1 MSIKKGEILWTGV
14 VLAAAFALFAGC
26 GALES
31 SAKDKSDGAS
41 QTTTEEET
49 KASSGQSETDEE
61 ETASVTTPTG
71 FAQSGTVGGID
82 YKLAESSSA
91 GDSDERGYYIFMNA
105 EDECPYKV
113 LITAG
118 EFASGGYDIEI
129 TDIAYDGAEMTI
141 TVYET
146 SPDPSDAV
154 PAVMTYPCCGVELSA
169 LPDEI
174 KVVTADGYE
183 LECLY
188 LYLDATEICEGYFAV
203 IEDGSGEIMQKT
215 YVYELSDGTYS
226 YTNVTATTTSWGAST
241 WQEVVNGKGKADTRD
256 DVVKAAEDFG
266 SAGFVMYPG
275 DSAVYTLEEFL
286 AAKGV

>member
-31 SAKDKSDGAS
+31 SAKDKSDATGETTAS
-41 QTTTEEET
+41 KTEETEEET
-49 KASSGQSETDEE
+49 TASSSADTSHEE
-61 ETASVTTPTG
+61 SADFME
-71 FAQSGTVGGID
+71 SGTVGGID
-82 YKLAESSSA
+82 YMLAESSSS

-154 PAVMTYPCCGVELSA
+154 PAVMTYPCCGVELSE
-169 LPDEI
+169 LPDDI
-174 KVVTADGYE
+174 KVVTTDGYE

-188 LYLDATEICEGYFAV
+188 LYLDATEIGEGYFAV

-215 YVYELSDGTYS
+215 YVYELSDGTFT

-275 DSAVYTLEEFL
+275 DSAVYTLEEFI
-286 AAKGV
+286 AAKGG